1 MNYLTPMIAITAV
14 ITCCFNNQD
23 PMQFKPSQGATQAF
37 AVLKEGTRQEV
48 DLMAFSST
56 EARVHGAELL
66 DTEPHRV
73 RVIPIYDF

>member
-1 MNYLTPMIAITAV
+1 MIAITAV
-14 ITCCFNNQD
+14 ITCCLNNQD
-23 PMQFKPSQGATQAF
+23 PMHKQSLQFPPSQGPRRLF